1 MIDVR
6 EELGSSPRI
15 SAERSQDGARHCART
30 HFLNPTHTH
39 AHMSTPHSRS
49 ERLLS
54 LHNHAH
60 SLAVHCLHDVLRD
73 LARDS
78 LLEL

>member
-15 SAERSQDGARHCART
+15 SAERSQDGARHRART
-30 HFLNPTHTH
+30 HFLNTAHTH

>member
-1 MIDVR
+1 MIYVR

-15 SAERSQDGARHCART
+15 SAERSQDGARHRART
-30 HFLNPTHTH
+30 HFLNTAHTH
-39 AHMSTPHSRS
+39 AHMSILHARS
-49 ERLLS
+49 QSLLS